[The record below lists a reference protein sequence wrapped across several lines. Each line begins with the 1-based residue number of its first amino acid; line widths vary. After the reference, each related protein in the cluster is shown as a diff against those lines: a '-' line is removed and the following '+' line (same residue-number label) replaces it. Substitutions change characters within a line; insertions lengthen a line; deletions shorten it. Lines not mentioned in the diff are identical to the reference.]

1 MPTSLMQDPYG
12 FIRQLYLAIALG
24 MTPRF
29 CPPPIAGCLASLP
42 LIQQLLLLTAPL
54 LTSRSIEVMCYD
66 YATMTIDTKHFFV
79 FNDPLRWRMGKP
91 F

>member
-1 MPTSLMQDPYG
+1 V
-12 FIRQLYLAIALG
+12 
-24 MTPRF
+24 
-29 CPPPIAGCLASLP
+29 SLP

-66 YATMTIDTKHFFV
+66 YAMMTIDTKHFFV